1 MPPAGGGKELVMSK
15 KLVAYFSASGVTAS
29 LARNLAS
36 AIGADLFEIKPDVPY
51 TKADLDW
58 TNKNSRSSVEMSD
71 PSSRPAIAAMPE
83 DIDGY
88 DTVFVGFPIWWYV
101 APTIVN
107 TFLEGLDLKGKAV
120 VPFATSGGSGMG
132 KTNERL
138 CPSCPGAKLVEGKVW
153 KASASADDL
162 AAWAESVGE

>member
-1 MPPAGGGKELVMSK
+1 MSVRNRTDGALRQNSTYGYDAGNRISTVMETADTGSPE
-15 KLVAYFSASGVTAS
+15 VAG
-29 LARNLAS
+29 
-36 AIGADLFEIKPDVPY
+36 
-51 TKADLDW
+51 
-58 TNKNSRSSVEMSD
+58 
-71 PSSRPAIAAMPE
+71 MPE
-83 DIDGY
+83 SIDGY

-138 CPSCPGAKLVEGKVW
+138 SPSCPGAKLVEGKVW

>member
-1 MPPAGGGKELVMSK
+1 M
-15 KLVAYFSASGVTAS
+15 
-29 LARNLAS
+29 
-36 AIGADLFEIKPDVPY
+36 
-51 TKADLDW
+51 
-58 TNKNSRSSVEMSD
+58 
-71 PSSRPAIAAMPE
+71 
-83 DIDGY
+83 
-88 DTVFVGFPIWWYV
+88 
-101 APTIVN
+101 N